1 MGLWRRVSE
10 QQGSLTNRESSKF
23 QQRRRKGSCGKKH
36 HKKPPSK
43 SPNYLHH
50 YNVYNT
56 LPPIKSPQ
64 FHKQEYLCPGAEIG
78 LCLKHTSC
86 IFVNQ
91 KLFFEGLPFVHYKER
106 FDHDIA
112 LAKNTLKKAFRLP
125 SQNLILFGLY
135 LQHRTFALKEHSLPF
150 AAKKHYASIKNSGF
164 FSPLLAVLKE

>member
-1 MGLWRRVSE
+1 MFCFCLCCRTLRSKRDTRPGSLGLWRRVSE

-112 LAKNTLKKAFRLP
+112 LAKKC
-125 SQNLILFGLY
+125 
-135 LQHRTFALKEHSLPF
+135 
-150 AAKKHYASIKNSGF
+150 
-164 FSPLLAVLKE
+164 